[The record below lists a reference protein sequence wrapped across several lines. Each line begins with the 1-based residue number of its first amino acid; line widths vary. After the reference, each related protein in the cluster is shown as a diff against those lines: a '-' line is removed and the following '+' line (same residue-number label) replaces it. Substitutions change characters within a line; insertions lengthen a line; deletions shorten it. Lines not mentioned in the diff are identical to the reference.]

1 MLRHIVMWRFKDEAE
16 GKTKQ
21 QNMEYIKSRLL
32 ALKGVIT
39 EIKSIEIGMNIN
51 KGAAAYDM
59 ALVTEFEDEAALEA
73 YQTNPKHVEVSE
85 YVTKVRTDR
94 AVADYIF

>member
-32 ALKGVIT
+32 ALKGVIP

-51 KGAAAYDM
+51 EGTAAYDM
-59 ALVTEFEDEAALEA
+59 ALITKFENEAALEA
-73 YQTNPKHVEVSE
+73 YQTHPRHVEVSQ
-85 YVTKVRTDR
+85 YVSKVRTDR